1 MDKGDDR
8 LLELLLPQLSA
19 TDSLPS
25 SSIGFIVDAGVTV
38 LDIEHSCF
46 VCWMASD
53 C

>member
-8 LLELLLPQLSA
+8 LFELLLPQLSA

-25 SSIGFIVDAGVTV
+25 SAIGFIVDAGV

-46 VCWMASD
+46 VC
-53 C
+53 